1 LEQVDKSEVNF
12 TSERIIMQH
21 TRLTK
26 LTSNQ
31 LHNLLTKRY
40 RSPARIAEIK
50 QWVENRKKAINT
62 ARVQKQVIKK
72 RWARIIKPLTKR
84 DQRSKVSE
92 DIPRGQEPP
101 TLFVLRGL
109 PRFLNHPTR
118 ADGNAEKQEW
128 QDATREQDR
137 ALD

>member
-1 LEQVDKSEVNF
+1 MGGEPQE
-12 TSERIIMQH
+12 
-21 TRLTK
+21 
-26 LTSNQ
+26 SNQ
-31 LHNLLTKRY
+31 HRTSSETSY
-40 RSPARIAEIK
+40 
-50 QWVENRKKAINT
+50 
-62 ARVQKQVIKK
+62 QKEMGEDYQTVIK
-72 RWARIIKPLTKR
+72 RN
-84 DQRSKVSE
+84 QRSKVSK

-101 TLFVLRGL
+101 TLFFFRGL